1 MFFGA
6 LYSISFV
13 LLSSLFFLSRSQ
25 DDDNLDIEITKID
38 APTLLALNQF
48 AEQCIAVAKKR
59 KLNA

>member
-1 MFFGA
+1 MFV
-6 LYSISFV
+6 SF
-13 LLSSLFFLSRSQ
+13 FTQ

-48 AEQCIAVAKKR
+48 AEQCIAAAKKR